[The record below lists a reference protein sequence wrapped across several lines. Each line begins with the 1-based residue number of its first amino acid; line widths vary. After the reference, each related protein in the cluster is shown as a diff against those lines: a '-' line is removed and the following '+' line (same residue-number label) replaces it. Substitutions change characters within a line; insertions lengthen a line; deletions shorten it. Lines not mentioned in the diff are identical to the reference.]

1 MARLAPVVAAIT
13 FLMPVAATVGA
24 SPSSPPTLDITS
36 YAASW
41 LPAPPQAP
49 NWGPGPDE
57 RGLLFTQGGTG
68 FLVSSQSLVPTGA
81 GSVAEVQRTRDQ
93 GKSWT
98 TVWRR
103 SRVSLSWVGTV
114 GSEVIAAGISLVVGQ
129 PFLIESSDGGAT
141 WQTVQV
147 ALSPDLVPGVE
158 NSDVQQALWSLW
170 AFDQFDFVTPSLGFA
185 MPDSMTGQAAFM
197 TPGPLALLRTTDGG
211 RKWSRVALPGGVPT
225 GGLAFVGNGRGFA
238 TGSGSKCLGQI
249 WQTSDSGLAW
259 SPVPGTCVDDWLDAL
274 SFPTPSE
281 GYAGGGDWAK
291 YTNTGRQ
298 QLDLFRTTDG
308 GEHWAKVY
316 QSAGPPG
323 PALDYNPFGEVDFVT
338 LEKGFALDGGQT
350 AGAGGPIGGHLW
362 ITTDGG
368 RHWSEQA
375 VAGLRLVVDGS
386 HGVWLMNGG
395 PAAGGDVVLRSE
407 DGGRTWSEVGNPA
420 RTAVLNVAG
429 SGRELWV
436 NTEAGEYISHDGGR
450 TWYRPP
456 AAMGRVSLS
465 SDYGSSLSFGPGGL
479 AVILNGDDD
488 FWVSDDGGRTGKT
501 VKVPILAQIGIVAVA
516 FANARDGLVV
526 GSGQCGSD
534 EVLATSD
541 GGRSWH
547 KVGETGVLPISFA
560 FDGPLAV
567 AAGCPGN
574 EISASYDQG
583 RTWYDL
589 PLGNELSTSIVSVS
603 VAGDSVAVLCYLIP
617 SGREYMLFS
626 ANGGRQWAR
635 LSFSARAP
643 RRSRGPWFSRARDLY
658 GPMAL
663 PGSCGIPRTPAAPG
677 LQSASSYPWCPD
689 PW

>member
-103 SRVSLSWVGTV
+103 SRVSLSWVGTL

-635 LSFSARAP
+635 LSFSGPGAKTVPGALVLTSP
-643 RRSRGPWFSRARDLY
+643 RSVWAY
-658 GPMAL
+658 GPPGILWHSTNAGRTWSAVRLFL
-663 PGSCGIPRTPAAPG
+663 PLVP
-677 LQSASSYPWCPD
+677 
-689 PW
+689 

>member
-436 NTEAGEYISHDGGR
+436 NTEAGEYTSHDDGH

-635 LSFSARAP
+635 LSFSGPGAKTVPGALVLTSP
-643 RRSRGPWFSRARDLY
+643 RSVWAY
-658 GPMAL
+658 GPPGILWHSTNAGRTWSAVRLFL
-663 PGSCGIPRTPAAPG
+663 PLVP
-677 LQSASSYPWCPD
+677 
-689 PW
+689 

>member
-635 LSFSARAP
+635 LSFSGPGAKTVPGALVLTSP
-643 RRSRGPWFSRARDLY
+643 RSVWAY
-658 GPMAL
+658 GSPGILWHSTNAGRTWSAVRLFL
-663 PGSCGIPRTPAAPG
+663 PLVP
-677 LQSASSYPWCPD
+677 
-689 PW
+689 

>member
-1 MARLAPVVAAIT
+1 
-13 FLMPVAATVGA
+13 MPVAATVGA

-635 LSFSARAP
+635 LSFSGPGAKTVPGALVLTSP
-643 RRSRGPWFSRARDLY
+643 RSVWAY
-658 GPMAL
+658 GSPGILWHSTNAGRTWSAVRLFL
-663 PGSCGIPRTPAAPG
+663 PLVP
-677 LQSASSYPWCPD
+677 
-689 PW
+689 

>member
-13 FLMPVAATVGA
+13 FLVPIAATVGT
-24 SPSSPPTLDITS
+24 SPPPPPTLDITS
-36 YAASW
+36 QATSW
-41 LPAPPQAP
+41 LPSPPQAP
-49 NWGPGPDE
+49 SWGPGPDE
-57 RGLLFTQGGTG
+57 RGLVFTQGGTG
-68 FLVSSQSLVPTGA
+68 FLISSQSLVPTGT
-81 GSVAEVQRTRDQ
+81 GSVAEVQRTWDQ

-98 TVWRR
+98 TVWRQ
-103 SRVSLSWVGTV
+103 SSASLSWIGAV
-114 GSEVIAAGISLVVGQ
+114 GSEVIAAGISLVVQQ

-147 ALSPDLVPGVE
+147 ALSPSLVPGVQ

-185 MPDSMTGQAAFM
+185 MPDSMMGQAAFM
-197 TPGPLALLRTTDGG
+197 APGPLALLRTTDGG

-225 GGLAFVGNGRGFA
+225 GGLSFVGNGHGFA
-238 TGSGSKCLGQI
+238 TGSSSKCFGQI
-249 WQTSDSGLAW
+249 WQSSDSGLAW
-259 SPVPGTCVDDWLDAL
+259 SAVPGTCVDDWLDAL
-274 SFPTPSE
+274 SFPSPSE

-308 GEHWAKVY
+308 GQHWAKVY

-362 ITTDGG
+362 VTTDGG
-368 RHWSEQA
+368 RHWFEQE
-375 VAGLRLVVDGS
+375 VAGLRLVVAGS
-386 HGVWLMNGG
+386 QDVWLMDGG
-395 PAAGGDVVLRSE
+395 PAAGGDVILRSE

-450 TWYRPP
+450 TWYRAP
-456 AAMGRVSLS
+456 AAMGRVPLTS
-465 SDYGSSLSFGPGGL
+465 SYGSSLTFGPGGL
-479 AVILNGDDD
+479 VVILDAEDD
-488 FWVSDDGGRTGKT
+488 FWVSDDGGRTGRT
-501 VKVPILAQIGIVAVA
+501 VKVPALAQDGIAAVA
-516 FANARDGLVV
+516 FADARDGLVV

-534 EVLATSD
+534 DVLATSD

-547 KVGETGVLPISFA
+547 KVGQTGVLPISFA

-567 AAGCPGN
+567 AAGCPDN

-589 PLGNELSTSIVSVS
+589 PLGSELSTSVVSVS
-603 VAGDSVAVLCYLIP
+603 VAGDSVAVLCYVIP

-635 LSFSARAP
+635 LSFSGPDAKTVPGALVLTSP
-643 RRSRGPWFSRARDLY
+643 RSVWAY
-658 GPMAL
+658 GPPGILWHSTNAGRTWSAVRLLL
-663 PGSCGIPRTPAAPG
+663 PLAP
-677 LQSASSYPWCPD
+677 
-689 PW
+689 

>member
-583 RTWYDL
+583 RTWSDL

-635 LSFSARAP
+635 LSFSGPGAKTVPGALVLTSP
-643 RRSRGPWFSRARDLY
+643 RSVWAY
-658 GPMAL
+658 GPPGILWHSTNAGRTWSAVRLFL
-663 PGSCGIPRTPAAPG
+663 PLVP
-677 LQSASSYPWCPD
+677 
-689 PW
+689 

>member
-13 FLMPVAATVGA
+13 FLVPIAATVGA
-24 SPSSPPTLDITS
+24 SPPPPPTLDITS
-36 YAASW
+36 QATSW
-41 LPAPPQAP
+41 LPSPPQAP
-49 NWGPGPDE
+49 SWGPGPDE
-57 RGLLFTQGGTG
+57 GGLVFTQGGTG
-68 FLVSSQSLVPTGA
+68 FLISSQSLVPTGT
-81 GSVAEVQRTRDQ
+81 GSVAEVQRTWDQ

-98 TVWRR
+98 TVWRQ
-103 SRVSLSWVGTV
+103 SSASLSWIGAV
-114 GSEVIAAGISLVVGQ
+114 GSEVIAAGISLVVQQ

-147 ALSPDLVPGVE
+147 ALSPSLVPGVQ

-170 AFDQFDFVTPSLGFA
+170 AFDQFDFVSPSLGFA

-197 TPGPLALLRTTDGG
+197 APGPLALLRTTDGG

-225 GGLAFVGNGRGFA
+225 GGLSFVGNGHGFA
-238 TGSGSKCLGQI
+238 TGSSSKCFGQI
-249 WQTSDSGLAW
+249 WQSSDSGLAW
-259 SPVPGTCVDDWLDAL
+259 SAVPGTCVDDWLDAL
-274 SFPTPSE
+274 SFPSPSE

-308 GEHWAKVY
+308 GQHWAKVY

-362 ITTDGG
+362 VTTDGG
-368 RHWSEQA
+368 RHWFEQE
-375 VAGLRLVVDGS
+375 VAGLRLVVAGS
-386 HGVWLMNGG
+386 QDVWLMDGG
-395 PAAGGDVVLRSE
+395 PAAGGDVILRSE

-450 TWYRPP
+450 TWYRAP
-456 AAMGRVSLS
+456 AAMGRVPLTS
-465 SDYGSSLSFGPGGL
+465 SYGSSLTFGPGGL
-479 AVILNGDDD
+479 VVILDAEDD
-488 FWVSDDGGRTGKT
+488 FWVSDDGGRTGRT
-501 VKVPILAQIGIVAVA
+501 VKVPALAQDGIAAVA
-516 FANARDGLVV
+516 FADARDGLVV

-534 EVLATSD
+534 DVLATSD

-547 KVGETGVLPISFA
+547 KVGQTGVLPISLA

-567 AAGCPGN
+567 AAGCPDN

-589 PLGNELSTSIVSVS
+589 PLGSELSTSVVSVS
-603 VAGDSVAVLCYLIP
+603 VAGDSVAVLCYVIP

-635 LSFSARAP
+635 LSFSGPDAKTVPGALVLTSP
-643 RRSRGPWFSRARDLY
+643 RSVWAY
-658 GPMAL
+658 GPPGILWHSTNAGRTWSAVRLLL
-663 PGSCGIPRTPAAPG
+663 PLAP
-677 LQSASSYPWCPD
+677 
-689 PW
+689 

>member
-350 AGAGGPIGGHLW
+350 AGAGGPIGGHLR

-547 KVGETGVLPISFA
+547 EVGQTGVLPISFA

-635 LSFSARAP
+635 LSFSGPGAKTVPGALVLTSP
-643 RRSRGPWFSRARDLY
+643 RSVWAY
-658 GPMAL
+658 GPPGILWHSTNAGRTWSAVRLLL
-663 PGSCGIPRTPAAPG
+663 PLVP
-677 LQSASSYPWCPD
+677 
-689 PW
+689 

>member
-103 SRVSLSWVGTV
+103 SRVSLSWVGTL

-158 NSDVQQALWSLW
+158 ISDVQQALWSLW

-635 LSFSARAP
+635 LSFSGPGAKTVPGALVLTSP
-643 RRSRGPWFSRARDLY
+643 RSVWDY
-658 GPMAL
+658 GPPGILWHSTNAGRTWSAVRLFL
-663 PGSCGIPRTPAAPG
+663 PLVP
-677 LQSASSYPWCPD
+677 
-689 PW
+689 

>member
-1 MARLAPVVAAIT
+1 
-13 FLMPVAATVGA
+13 
-24 SPSSPPTLDITS
+24 
-36 YAASW
+36 
-41 LPAPPQAP
+41 
-49 NWGPGPDE
+49 
-57 RGLLFTQGGTG
+57 
-68 FLVSSQSLVPTGA
+68 
-81 GSVAEVQRTRDQ
+81 
-93 GKSWT
+93 
-98 TVWRR
+98 
-103 SRVSLSWVGTV
+103 
-114 GSEVIAAGISLVVGQ
+114 
-129 PFLIESSDGGAT
+129 
-141 WQTVQV
+141 
-147 ALSPDLVPGVE
+147 
-158 NSDVQQALWSLW
+158 
-170 AFDQFDFVTPSLGFA
+170 
-185 MPDSMTGQAAFM
+185 
-197 TPGPLALLRTTDGG
+197 
-211 RKWSRVALPGGVPT
+211 
-225 GGLAFVGNGRGFA
+225 VGNGRGFA

-635 LSFSARAP
+635 LSFSGPGAKTVPGALVLTSP
-643 RRSRGPWFSRARDLY
+643 RSVWAY
-658 GPMAL
+658 GPPGILWHSTNAGRTWSAVRLFL
-663 PGSCGIPRTPAAPG
+663 PLVP
-677 LQSASSYPWCPD
+677 
-689 PW
+689 

>member
-436 NTEAGEYISHDGGR
+436 NTEAGEYTSHDDGH

-465 SDYGSSLSFGPGGL
+465 SDYGSSLSSGPGGL

-501 VKVPILAQIGIVAVA
+501 VKVPTLAQIGIVAVA
-516 FANARDGLVV
+516 FANR
-526 GSGQCGSD
+526 
-534 EVLATSD
+534 ATAWS
-541 GGRSWH
+541 
-547 KVGETGVLPISFA
+547 
-560 FDGPLAV
+560 
-567 AAGCPGN
+567 
-574 EISASYDQG
+574 
-583 RTWYDL
+583 
-589 PLGNELSTSIVSVS
+589 
-603 VAGDSVAVLCYLIP
+603 
-617 SGREYMLFS
+617 
-626 ANGGRQWAR
+626 
-635 LSFSARAP
+635 SARASAARTRCSP
-643 RRSRGPWFSRARDLY
+643 LRTVEGRGTR
-658 GPMAL
+658 
-663 PGSCGIPRTPAAPG
+663 
-677 LQSASSYPWCPD
+677 
-689 PW
+689 